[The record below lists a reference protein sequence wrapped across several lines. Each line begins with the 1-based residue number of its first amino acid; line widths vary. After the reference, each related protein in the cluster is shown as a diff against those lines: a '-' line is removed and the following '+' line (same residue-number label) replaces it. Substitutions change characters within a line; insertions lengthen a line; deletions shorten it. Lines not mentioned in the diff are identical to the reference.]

1 MTLLGKLMRKKSG
14 MMTVTAAY
22 WSDVDCVYVSYNL
35 NSLKG
40 AT

>member
-1 MTLLGKLMRKKSG
+1 MILLGKLMRKSR
-14 MMTVTAAY
+14 MMTATAAH

-40 AT
+40 AI